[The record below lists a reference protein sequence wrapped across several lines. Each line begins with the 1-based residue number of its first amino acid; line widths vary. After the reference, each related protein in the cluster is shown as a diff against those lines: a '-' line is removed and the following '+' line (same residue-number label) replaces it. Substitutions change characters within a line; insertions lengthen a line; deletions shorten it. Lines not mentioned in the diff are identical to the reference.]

1 MILSPAQ
8 VQRFW
13 REWASTCKVM
23 SWTRDAGLTAGQI
36 DAHRKEFLRQ
46 CGFDSLTA
54 VDRTAGFTRVLN
66 ELIVLR
72 GESVRAA
79 RETVDPSLNECRIL
93 RHSILTDLVPCLELY
108 IENVRGYLTEIIEA
122 KTRYRKIDR
131 PTREQTLMDLTAGQL
146 RQIQFTLSARLNDKR
161 RAIGDSIHD
170 MRTRAGVHCSCA
182 KCRQPVTA
190 ASFVAPLHGP
200 AEAVANPF

>member
-13 REWASTCKVM
+13 REWASTCKALGL
-23 SWTRDAGLTAGQI
+23 TRASGLTAGQI
-36 DAHRKEFLRQ
+36 DERRKAFLRE
-46 CGFDSLTA
+46 CGFDSLTQ

-93 RHSILTDLVPCLELY
+93 RHNILTKLIPCLELY
-108 IENVRGYLTEIIEA
+108 VPDVRSYLSEVLFHQGA
-122 KTRYRKIDR
+122 QMR
-131 PTREQTLMDLTAGQL
+131 TLDLMQLTAGQL
-146 RQIQFTLSARLNDKR
+146 RRLQYTIAARLNAQR
-161 RAIGDSIHD
+161 RAAGDSIHA
-170 MRTRAGVHCSCA
+170 MRQRASVACDCA
-182 KCRQPVTA
+182 QCRQPVDSA
-190 ASFVAPLHGP
+190 ATFVAPLHGP
-200 AEAVANPF
+200 AAAAPNPF